1 MYAYFIGKI
10 AGIYPDRVV
19 LENNGIGYNIFMPAG
34 DIEQVGI
41 GEEVKIFTFTSV
53 REDAFILYGFLE
65 QTELDF
71 FKLLLGV
78 NGIGPKA
85 AINILGSTSID
96 NLQVAIIAQ
105 DSKTLSKVPGI
116 GSKTAA
122 RIILDLKD
130 KVTGEDILG
139 LVNSSADKKT
149 ASPQS
154 SVRNEALEA
163 LTALGYS
170 SSEAMR
176 AVNKIEITEDMSP
189 DDLVRQALI
198 NI

>member
-65 QTELDF
+65 QAELDF

>member
-10 AGIYPDRVV
+10 AGIYTDRVV

-85 AINILGSTSID
+85 AINILGSASID

>member
-10 AGIYPDRVV
+10 AGIYTDRVV

>member
-10 AGIYPDRVV
+10 AVIYPDRVV

>member
-19 LENNGIGYNIFMPAG
+19 LENNGIGYNIFMPVG